1 MNRSRK
7 LAVGLSFLL
16 GLLILLGAGAASY
29 RALLRFGD
37 SSALVVHTQA
47 TLAQLRG
54 TAADLG
60 EAESQQRGYLLTG
73 DASRLPRLRAA
84 SESLQGRIRQIAA
97 LTSDDSYQVA
107 LIERI
112 RQAIDARLVT

>member
-37 SSALVVHTQA
+37 NSAQVVHTQA
-47 TLAQLRG
+47 LLAQLRG

-60 EAESQQRGYLLTG
+60 EAESQERGYLLTG
-73 DASRLPRLRAA
+73 DPTRLPRLRVA
-84 SESLQGRIRQIAA
+84 SESLQSRIRQIAA
-97 LTSDDSYQVA
+97 LTSDNPGQ
-107 LIERI
+107 
-112 RQAIDARLVT
+112 